1 MPHRDHLVMA
11 NERYVI
17 MTVECSNRKT
27 KQKIHVAV
35 RPGFSK
41 KADER
46 ISCINCG
53 DQFKGSVPDKI
64 IHGPFPA

>member
-17 MTVECSNRKT
+17 MTVECSNCKT

-46 ISCINCG
+46 IFCINCG

>member
-1 MPHRDHLVMA
+1 
-11 NERYVI
+11 
-17 MTVECSNRKT
+17 MTVECSNCKT

>member
-17 MTVECSNRKT
+17 MTVECSNCKT

-53 DQFKGSVPDKI
+53 DQFKGSIPDKI